1 MRLALFLYGLTGGG
15 ATRRVFSLAKGF
27 GERGHEVDL
36 VVVDPHGP
44 LLTAVKRA
52 PLNLVPLRGGALSL
66 PLKRRL
72 KLFLATSSLAAYLRE
87 RRPEV
92 FLSAANHAHLTAIKA
107 WLKAGRPSALIL
119 RLSNHLSGSLSWERG
134 PRKALQAFK
143 RRAVKKFYREAD
155 FWVAVSRYVL
165 EDALSLMAY
174 PRARTRV
181 IYNPIPV
188 EEIRARAKEPPPHPW
203 LREKRFPV
211 VLGAG
216 RLSPQKDFSTL
227 IRAFARVVQEK
238 DARLIILGK
247 GREKKRLLSLAKKLG
262 LAERVSFPGF
272 FENPWSFMARADVF
286 VLSSR
291 YEGLPGV
298 LLEALALGCPVVSTD
313 CLGGCAEILEGGRYG
328 PLVPVGDHVALSRAI
343 LSVLE
348 APPPS
353 AILRRRA
360 EEFGVEQAVSAY
372 LEVFEDVRGWRLR
385 QG

>member
-1 MRLALFLYGLTGGG
+1 MRIALFLYGLTGGG

-36 VVVDPHGP
+36 VVVDPRGP
-44 LLTAVKRA
+44 LLEEVKKA
-52 PLNLVPLRGGALSL
+52 PLNLVPLRGVVFSL

-72 KLFLATSSLAAYLRE
+72 KISLAVPSLAAYLRE

-92 FLSAANHAHLTAIKA
+92 FLSAANHAHLTAVKA
-107 WLKAGRPSALIL
+107 WLRAGRPSALIL
-119 RLSNHLSGSLSWERG
+119 RLSNHLSGSLKWDKG
-134 PRKALQAFK
+134 PRRALAVLK
-143 RRAVKKFYREAD
+143 RRAIGKFYPLAD

-165 EDALSLMAY
+165 EDALGLMDY

-188 EEIRARAKEPPPHPW
+188 EEIRARAKDTPPHPW
-203 LREKRFPV
+203 LQDKRFPV

-227 IRAFARVVQEK
+227 IRAFFRVIQKKE
-238 DARLIILGK
+238 ARLIILGK
-247 GREKKRLLSLAKKLG
+247 GKEKKSLLSLVRKLG
-262 LAERVSFPGF
+262 LTGRVSLPGF

-313 CLGGCAEILEGGRYG
+313 CLGGCAEILEGGKYG
-328 PLVPVGDHVALSRAI
+328 PLVPIGDEEALSRAI
-343 LSVLE
+343 LKVLE

-353 AILRRRA
+353 AILRKRA

-372 LEVFEDVRGWRLR
+372 LEVFEGVRRWRLR